1 MGGTHKMLCLMEHL
15 MIIYRLYFGVAQFQ
29 STSVNLSI
37 DTCIFNAVTCARHCI
52 VEVVCEL
59 RIDDHQFL
67 SATSTATAGSVEEW
81 LRSTPVG

>member
-1 MGGTHKMLCLMEHL
+1 
-15 MIIYRLYFGVAQFQ
+15 MITYRLYFGVAQFQ

-37 DTCIFNAVTCARHCI
+37 DTCNFNAVTCSTCHCI

-81 LRSTPVG
+81 LRSTPGG